1 MENTNINEGNIRSIK
16 TKNVLPQQQ
25 LMYADPN
32 NFHEQRKKQKENLE
46 RKDYL
51 LTVYQSGDEVMS
63 AYDKD
68 KQVLPRRFFQRV
80 SLLELSKI
88 LETIED
94 GFWEHPDLKPDFSN
108 RHDIPSKERKYGV
121 ITNIIVSPLSEELEK
136 TYVESSEN
144 AFFENQ
150 RSFYAKDFSKEV
162 DQKVSS

>member
-1 MENTNINEGNIRSIK
+1 MENTNINEGNIRLIK

-68 KQVLPRRFFQRV
+68 KQVLPRRYFQRV

-88 LETIED
+88 LEHIDD
-94 GFWEHPDLKPDFSN
+94 GFWEHPNLKSDLSN
-108 RHDIPSKERKYGV
+108 ASEIPFREKKFGI
-121 ITNIIVSPLSEELEK
+121 ITNISVSPLSEQLEK

-162 DQKVSS
+162 DQKESS

>member
-1 MENTNINEGNIRSIK
+1 MENKNINEGNITSIR
-16 TKNVLPQQQ
+16 TKNVLPHNT
-25 LMYADPN
+25 LMSKYPHIDHTPRIKLA
-32 NFHEQRKKQKENLE
+32 ENLE

-51 LTVYQSGDEVMS
+51 LTVYQTGDAVMS
-63 AYDKD
+63 DNNPD
-68 KQVLPRRFFQRV
+68 RQVLPRRYFQRV

>member
-1 MENTNINEGNIRSIK
+1 MENTNINEGNITSIR
-16 TKNVLPQQQ
+16 TKNVLPH
-25 LMYADPN
+25 N
-32 NFHEQRKKQKENLE
+32 NIMSAEENNENTQRIKLAENLE
-46 RKDYL
+46 KKDYL
-51 LTVYQSGDEVMS
+51 LTVYQSGDKVMS
-63 AYDKD
+63 ANDVAR
-68 KQVLPRRFFQRV
+68 QVLPRRYFQRV

-88 LETIED
+88 LEHIED

-150 RSFYAKDFSKEV
+150 RSFYAKDFSKKV
-162 DQKVSS
+162 DQKESS

>member
-1 MENTNINEGNIRSIK
+1 MTTEIN

-25 LMYADPN
+25 MMSQDPRIEN
-32 NFHEQRKKQKENLE
+32 KQRKELAENLE
-46 RKDYL
+46 RKDYI
-51 LTVYQSGDEVMS
+51 LTVYQSGDQVMS
-63 AYDKD
+63 ANDNER
-68 KQVLPRRFFQRV
+68 QVAPRRYFQRV

>member
-1 MENTNINEGNIRSIK
+1 MENININEGNIRSIK

-68 KQVLPRRFFQRV
+68 KQVLPRRYFQRV

>member
-68 KQVLPRRFFQRV
+68 KQVLPRRYFQRV

-150 RSFYAKDFSKEV
+150 RSFYAKDFSKKV
-162 DQKVSS
+162 DQKESS

>member
-1 MENTNINEGNIRSIK
+1 MENKNINEGNIRSIK

-68 KQVLPRRFFQRV
+68 KQVLPRRYFQRV

>member
-1 MENTNINEGNIRSIK
+1 MEKKNINEGNIRSIK

-51 LTVYQSGDEVMS
+51 LTVYQTGDAVMS
-63 AYDKD
+63 DNNPD
-68 KQVLPRRFFQRV
+68 RQVLPRRYFQRV

-150 RSFYAKDFSKEV
+150 RSFYAKDFSKKV
-162 DQKVSS
+162 DQKESS

>member
-1 MENTNINEGNIRSIK
+1 MENTNINEGNIRAIK

-63 AYDKD
+63 AYDKN
-68 KQVLPRRFFQRV
+68 KQVLPRRYFQRV

-88 LETIED
+88 LEHIED
-94 GFWEHPDLKPDFSN
+94 GF
-108 RHDIPSKERKYGV
+108 
-121 ITNIIVSPLSEELEK
+121 
-136 TYVESSEN
+136 
-144 AFFENQ
+144 
-150 RSFYAKDFSKEV
+150 
-162 DQKVSS
+162 